1 MARVFLLHWHESEGK
16 AYAAALRSRGHK
28 VALHWNAETHAP
40 LKDALPEIALI
51 SLERLPS
58 HGRAVAEWLWE
69 AKKRRH
75 IPIVFFGGEPA
86 KVAATRARFP
96 SARYCEVAALTET
109 LGQVARALPSTGGEA
124 PTKPAKRRA
133 RGKPGHH

>member
-16 AYAAALRSRGHK
+16 AYAAALRSQGHK
-28 VALHWNAETHAP
+28 VVLHWNTETHAP

-86 KVAATRARFP
+86 KVAATRTRFP
-96 SARYCEVAALTET
+96 TAHFCDAGALARTLAA
-109 LGQVARALPSTGGEA
+109 VARALPSGEGEA
-124 PTKPAKRRA
+124 KTKPAKRRT
-133 RGKPGHH
+133 RGKPGPG

>member
-16 AYAAALRSRGHK
+16 AYAAAVRSEGHK
-28 VALHWNAETHAP
+28 VVLHWNTETHAP

-69 AKKRRH
+69 AEKRRH
-75 IPIVFFGGEPA
+75 IPIIFFGGEKA

-96 SARYCEVAALTET
+96 AALYCEVAALAGT
-109 LGQVARALPSTGGEA
+109 LDQVARALPPPAGE
-124 PTKPAKRRA
+124 TNSRPAKPRTKGRA
-133 RGKPGHH
+133 